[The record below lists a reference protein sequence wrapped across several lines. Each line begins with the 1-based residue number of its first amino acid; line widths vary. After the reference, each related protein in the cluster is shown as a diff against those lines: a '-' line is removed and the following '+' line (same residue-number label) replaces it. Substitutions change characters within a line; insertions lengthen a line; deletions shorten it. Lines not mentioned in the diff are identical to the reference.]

1 MHMLTL
7 YTPMWISL
15 YIQYGSSPYSVP
27 STTDPALDIS
37 IKNSLQY
44 PTIGES
50 YLRSYFHSG
59 VIALGDII
67 NSYISTKAC
76 NLHGGNCPSNINI
89 NTIGG
94 VEFPAYKYSQ
104 DLFWTNVG

>member
-1 MHMLTL
+1 MLTL

-15 YIQYGSSPYSVP
+15 YIQYGSSPYSVQ